1 MKEHWSETQV
11 LKSKFVAG
19 WDRKTGE
26 ILTKCVS
33 FYIGNRGL
41 SQLFEEVCPP
51 PRTIYLGR
59 KVKIHEVIIIL
70 LSQLGGVAMNG

>member
-1 MKEHWSETQV
+1 M
-11 LKSKFVAG
+11 
-19 WDRKTGE
+19 R
-26 ILTKCVS
+26 I
-33 FYIGNRGL
+33 FYVGNRGL

-70 LSQLGGVAMNG
+70 LSLLSGVAMNG